1 MSFYSE
7 QFLMDMDEILL
18 RCDRILENHI
28 SDTELSVIKRD
39 MEDLKK
45 QSELYYE
52 NLKDQI
58 ENSKLDI
65 SRKLAAI
72 VLKEDE
78 KIEDFFESYYSVDNF
93 FGSEISM
100 ENMNEIAL
108 YVEYL
113 SGRAKQAFR
122 DALIGAM
129 GLKLL
134 AETND
139 KKKITE
145 TEE

>member
-18 RCDRILENHI
+18 RCDQILENSI
-28 SDTELSVIKRD
+28 SDDELSVIKSD

-58 ENSKLDI
+58 ENSKLDF

-78 KIEDFFESYYSVDNF
+78 EIKRFPETYYSLDNS
-93 FGSEISM
+93 FGSVGSI
-100 ENMNEIAL
+100 ENVNEIAL

-129 GLKLL
+129 RLKLL

>member
-58 ENSKLDI
+58 KNSKLDF

-78 KIEDFFESYYSVDNF
+78 NIENFFESYYSVDNF

-100 ENMNEIAL
+100 EKMNEIAL

-134 AETND
+134 AETNC
-139 KKKITE
+139 KKQFNE

>member
-18 RCDRILENHI
+18 RCDQILENSI
-28 SDTELSVIKRD
+28 SDDELSVIKSD

-58 ENSKLDI
+58 ENSKLDF

-78 KIEDFFESYYSVDNF
+78 EIERFLETYYSLDNS
-93 FGSEISM
+93 FGSVGSI
-100 ENMNEIAL
+100 ENVM
-108 YVEYL
+108 
-113 SGRAKQAFR
+113 K
-122 DALIGAM
+122 
-129 GLKLL
+129 
-134 AETND
+134 
-139 KKKITE
+139 
-145 TEE
+145 